1 MGGKGSK
8 QQPPQ
13 RGVAE
18 GTGDAYKTATGDQQ
32 QNGASSTTEDDI
44 KTTTPSPTVDV
55 TAPTVA
61 PAEQSPT
68 TLSKSHPLA
77 AYMHPAAA
85 AAATT
90 APLKTVKVIF
100 FIPRVGALIAPVRI
114 PGSARGSQIFCTDNI
129 VTMANYRHCPLTCV
143 SSDP

>member
-13 RGVAE
+13 RGGAE

-32 QNGASSTTEDDI
+32 QNGASSTAEDDI

-55 TAPTVA
+55 AAPTVA

-90 APLKTVKVIF
+90 APLKTVKVIYF
-100 FIPRVGALIAPVRI
+100 YTKSGSVDCTSTNTRFC
-114 PGSARGSQIFCTDNI
+114 PGFADFLHGQYC
-129 VTMANYRHCPLTCV
+129 YHG
-143 SSDP
+143 